1 MGNPITVNSFETL
14 LVQCGCLLTKCWRV
28 FLGRAG
34 PLCGLEVVTN
44 YIRVVTFELLK
55 FSSLLLEVA
64 LRRTHRRNEIYPVS
78 ELLIGGLK
86 QLATSYALVLC
97 EVDTVLEALEML
109 EQCWLLGGN
118 LLETAPVELINL
130 PMGGVNHIFDADDCL
145 SFRALFG
152 RVSP

>member
-1 MGNPITVNSFETL
+1 MGNSSTVNSFETL

-64 LRRTHRRNEIYPVS
+64 VRRTDWMNKIYPVS
-78 ELLIGGLK
+78 KLFIGNLK
-86 QLATSYALVLC
+86 QLATSYTLVLC
-97 EVDTVLEALEML
+97 EVDTVLEALEMF

-118 LLETAPVELINL
+118 LLEAAPVKLIDL
-130 PMGGVNHIFDADDCL
+130 PMSSVNHISNADDCL
-145 SFRALFG
+145 SFGALRG